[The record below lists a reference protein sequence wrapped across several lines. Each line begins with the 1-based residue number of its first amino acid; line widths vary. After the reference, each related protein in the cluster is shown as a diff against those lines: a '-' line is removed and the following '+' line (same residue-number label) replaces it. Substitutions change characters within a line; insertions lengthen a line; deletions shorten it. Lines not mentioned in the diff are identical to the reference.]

1 MALITTF
8 KRGKR
13 DKLNLHKTEI
23 PATVYFQDKDG
34 RKLLQIDT
42 LGSKDREMPDK
53 VSQTIQL
60 DENAAREL
68 FGILKK
74 EFRFQ

>member
-1 MALITTF
+1 MALITSF

-13 DKLNLHKTEI
+13 DRLSIHRTEI

-34 RKLLQIDT
+34 KKLLQIDT
-42 LGSKDREMPDK
+42 LGSKEREMPDK

-60 DENAAREL
+60 DEKAAREL
-68 FGILKK
+68 FDIIKG
-74 EFRFQ
+74 EFGFQ